1 MILSALEKYDRD
13 HNLVESTLYDTAIAS
28 LVVDETE
35 DEMVG

>member
-1 MILSALEKYDRD
+1 MILSALEKYDHD

-28 LVVDETE
+28 PVVDETE